1 MPVTGGGDVRSSRG
15 WPAHT
20 QTRAFGESDESYSA
34 PVNFGQLLQIVVRSG
49 KVGIEP
55 TPVRKVDGQGYV
67 PFVGQV
73 IGKFLDFVGQAD

>member
-1 MPVTGGGDVRSSRG
+1 MPVTGGGTFVLPEG
-15 WPAHT
+15 GQPHP

-73 IGKFLDFVGQAD
+73 IGRFLDFVGQAD